1 MSIVAVYARKSKYNA
16 AGESIENQVSLCKEY
31 AFHKFGDDCQ
41 IQVYEDE
48 GYTGGNMERPMF
60 QKFLNDCK
68 ETPFAALVCYRLDR
82 ISRSVSDFSTVLDQ
96 LQESGVDFIS
106 INESFDTSTPMGRA
120 MMYIASVFAQLERET
135 IAERVRDNKYM
146 LAHTG
151 RWQGGTVPQGYQA
164 QQIEYIDESG
174 KKRKYFQLVQDQEW
188 APTIAML
195 YSKYIE
201 LGSFAQLEA
210 YLLKNSIYTIK
221 GKEYTRAGL
230 QSLIR
235 NPVYAVNSP
244 EVYDYML
251 QQGVQMA
258 NDREAYDGTKGLIGY
273 SKTQQYGKYAKRRK
287 LSKENWIVAVGNH
300 AGIIPGNVWVQAQQV
315 MESNSGAYV
324 RTGTGQNDLFSGILF
339 CEKCGHRMI
348 VKCNRRNKNGEQVFY
363 YKCGLK
369 DRSKGALCD
378 CKNIN
383 GVEFDK
389 GVILA
394 LKERFRKEG
403 EIGRVV
409 NQSQQKAKQRWEYQA
424 KEIKGIEK
432 EIAANDRSIQKLVL
446 SFSQSEDEEMDKQ
459 FKSMI
464 KELTGKNTKLKE
476 HLMMLSRRQTAE
488 KNEEYNMEL
497 IGSAITRFTTEF
509 DDLPL
514 HEKRRML
521 QTFIRSLSW
530 DGENVGIHLYTD
542 KIAPE

>member
-1 MSIVAVYARKSKYNA
+1 MKIVAVYARKSKYNA

-68 ETPFAALVCYRLDR
+68 EIPFAALVCYRLDR

-464 KELTGKNTKLKE
+464 KELTGKNAKLKE
-476 HLMMLSRRQTAE
+476 RLMMLSRRQTAE

>member
-1 MSIVAVYARKSKYNA
+1 MKIVAVYARKSKYNA

-31 AFHKFGDDCQ
+31 AFHKFGEDCQ

-96 LQESGVDFIS
+96 LQESNVDFIS

-164 QQIEYIDESG
+164 QQMEYIDESG
-174 KKRKYFQLVQDQEW
+174 KKRKYFQLVQDHEW

-339 CEKCGHRMI
+339 CKKCGHRMI